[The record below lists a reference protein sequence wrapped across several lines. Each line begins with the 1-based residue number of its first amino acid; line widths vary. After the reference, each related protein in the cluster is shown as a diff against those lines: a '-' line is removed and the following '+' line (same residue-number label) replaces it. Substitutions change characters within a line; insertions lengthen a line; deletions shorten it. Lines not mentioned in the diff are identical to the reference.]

1 MTTRF
6 VTSVEIT
13 DAGPVTPDTGN
24 VVHGSGCA
32 GPRRMR
38 AFCPMRF
45 EAARNDRS
53 TALVPGRRLKA
64 LSGLVVFV
72 LFAAL
77 FQTACDEDNP
87 PLLGVGGGGGG
98 NGSQDSLVSEF
109 DILSGDEQTGSTLE
123 TFREPLRILA
133 TDGRGFGVSDVAVRW
148 ELTRGVAT
156 LSSTSDLTDSTGV
169 SEILVTAGSVL
180 GPIEVQAYLESS
192 SVHGSVFDLLVTAVQ
207 IQILSDRF
215 VGPLG
220 SDTVDVVAGDTI
232 EWLNR
237 DVQSHLL
244 RSVDAPEGGAV
255 IRSDTLRNSDRYRFV
270 PNGPGTWVYEDQINS
285 SVTAPRGVIRVAG
298 RQEVGSLA
306 VELVLAAGEPPSR
319 AVTVTVDGGL
329 FASSIRPGETVVFPA
344 VSAVPHVVRLRD
356 VPLNCVVAGDNPRS
370 ITVVA
375 SDTVRTSFELGC
387 Q

>member
-1 MTTRF
+1 
-6 VTSVEIT
+6 VLVL
-13 DAGPVTPDTGN
+13 
-24 VVHGSGCA
+24 CA
-32 GPRRMR
+32 G
-38 AFCPMRF
+38 
-45 EAARNDRS
+45 
-53 TALVPGRRLKA
+53 
-64 LSGLVVFV
+64 
-72 LFAAL
+72 L
-77 FQTACDEDNP
+77 FQACDEDNP
-87 PLLGVGGGGGG
+87 PLLGSGGGGGG

-109 DILSGDEQTGSTLE
+109 AILSGNEQAGSTLE

-133 TDGRGFGVSDVAVRW
+133 TDGRGFGVPDVSVRW

-156 LSSTSDLTDSTGV
+156 LSATSDLTDSIGV

-180 GPIEVQAYLESS
+180 GPIEIQAYLDGSS
-192 SVHGSVFDLLVTAVQ
+192 IYDADFDLAVTAIQ

-220 SDTVDVVAGDTI
+220 ADTVDVVAGDTV

-244 RSVDAPEGGAV
+244 RSVETPDGGVV

-285 SVTAPRGVIRVAG
+285 SVTAPRGVIRAAG

-306 VELVLAAGEPPSR
+306 VELVLAAGEPPAR
-319 AVTVTVDGGL
+319 AVLVTVDGGL
-329 FASSIRPGETVVFPA
+329 FASSIRPGETIVFPA
-344 VSAVPHVVRLRD
+344 VSAIPHVVRLRD
-356 VPLNCVVAGDNPRS
+356 VPLNCAVAGDNPRS

-375 SDTVRTSFELGC
+375 SDTVQTTFELGC

>member
-1 MTTRF
+1 
-6 VTSVEIT
+6 
-13 DAGPVTPDTGN
+13 
-24 VVHGSGCA
+24 
-32 GPRRMR
+32 MR
-38 AFCPMRF
+38 LESSRA
-45 EAARNDRS
+45 DRS
-53 TALVPGRRLKA
+53 SALAPGHRLKELSRLA
-64 LSGLVVFV
+64 LLV
-72 LFAAL
+72 LFAGL

-87 PLLGVGGGGGG
+87 PLLGTGGGGGG
-98 NGSQDSLVSEF
+98 SGSQDSLVSEF
-109 DILSGDEQTGSTLE
+109 SILSGDEQTGSTLE

-133 TDGRGFGVSDVAVRW
+133 TDGRGFGVPNVAVSW

-156 LSSTSDLTDSTGV
+156 LSTTSDLTDSTGV
-169 SEILVTAGSVL
+169 SEILVSAGSVL
-180 GPIEVQAYLESS
+180 GPIEVQATLEGSS
-192 SVHGSVFDLLVTAVQ
+192 AYGSEFDLLVTAIQ

-220 SDTVDVVAGDTI
+220 TDTVDVVAGDTV

-244 RSVDAPEGGAV
+244 RSVEAPEGGVV

-285 SVTAPRGVIRVAG
+285 SVTAPRGVIRAVG

-306 VELVLAAGEPPSR
+306 VELVLAAGNPPAR
-319 AVTVTVDGGL
+319 AVSVTVDGGL

-344 VSAVPHVVRLRD
+344 VSAIPHIVRLRD

>member
-6 VTSVEIT
+6 VASVGIT
-13 DAGPVTPDTGN
+13 DEVPDTPDPGTFEYAD
-24 VVHGSGCA
+24 GCA
-32 GPRRMR
+32 RSRRMR
-38 AFCPMRF
+38 AFCPMRLNDS
-45 EAARNDRS
+45 RNSRS
-53 TALVPGRRLKA
+53 TDLAPGHRLKA
-64 LSGLVVFV
+64 LAALATLV
-72 LFAAL
+72 LFVGL
-77 FQTACDEDNP
+77 FPTACDEDHP
-87 PLLGVGGGGGG
+87 PLLGVGGGGG
-98 NGSQDSLVSEF
+98 NGSQDSLISAF

-133 TDGRGFGVSDVAVRW
+133 TNGRGFGVPAVAVRW

-156 LSSTSDLTDSTGV
+156 LSATSDLTDSTGV

-180 GPIEVQAYLESS
+180 GPIEVQAYLDGS
-192 SVHGSVFDLLVTAVQ
+192 SVYGSIFDLLVTAVQ

-220 SDTVDVVAGDTI
+220 SDTVDVVAGDTV

-237 DVQSHLL
+237 DVQSHML
-244 RSVDAPEGGAV
+244 RSVEIPDGGAV

-306 VELVLAAGEPPSR
+306 VELVLAAGNPPAR
-319 AVTVTVDGGL
+319 AVSVTVDGGL

-344 VSAVPHVVRLRD
+344 VSAIPHVVRLRD
-356 VPLNCVVAGDNPRS
+356 VPLNCIVAGDNPRS
-370 ITVVA
+370 VTVVA
-375 SDTVRTSFELGC
+375 SETVHTSFELGC
-387 Q
+387 E